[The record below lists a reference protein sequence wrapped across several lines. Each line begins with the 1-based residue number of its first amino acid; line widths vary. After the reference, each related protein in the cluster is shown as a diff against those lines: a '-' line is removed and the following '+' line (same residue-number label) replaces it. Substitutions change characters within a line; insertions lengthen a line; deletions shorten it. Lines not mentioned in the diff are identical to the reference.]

1 MKRRAAAGP
10 SQRQLRVAEEVRH
23 ALVAVL
29 QRGEVR
35 DPGLAETPLTVT
47 EVRMSPDLR
56 RATAYVAPLGSGIGS
71 GDRQA
76 IVAALMRARPFLR
89 RRVADQV
96 RLRYAPDLTFC
107 DDAVFDEA
115 AHIERLL
122 RDPSVARDLEPPGS
136 ADAAG
141 HDEGGDGAEAGAKV
155 GGADDDEDRGDG
167 A

>member
-1 MKRRAAAGP
+1 MKRRVAGGP

-23 ALVAVL
+23 ALVGVL

-56 RATAYVAPLGSGIGS
+56 QATAYVAPLGS

-76 IVAALMRARPFLR
+76 IVAALTRARSFLR

-96 RLRYAPDLTFC
+96 RLRYAPNLTFC
-107 DDAVFDEA
+107 DDEVFDEA
-115 AHIERLL
+115 ARIERLL
-122 RDPSVARDLEPPGS
+122 RDPRVARDLKPQTPTDE
-136 ADAAG
+136 
-141 HDEGGDGAEAGAKV
+141 DEGEDEDGGEDGHEDGDG
-155 GGADDDEDRGDG
+155 RDG